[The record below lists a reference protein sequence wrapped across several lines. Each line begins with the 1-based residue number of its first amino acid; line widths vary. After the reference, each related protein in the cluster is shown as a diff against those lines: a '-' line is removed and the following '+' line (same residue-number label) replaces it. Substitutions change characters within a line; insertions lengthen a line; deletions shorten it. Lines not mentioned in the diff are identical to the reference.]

1 MSQPANELPRPVH
14 SDHRSKTTR
23 SSCSF
28 LCELMTWLHHNLSH
42 SRSHIRSGTR
52 AVLRSATG
60 TRGNGAVCG
69 FAQPRGKAYT
79 RLGDGCVCTGPQ
91 ASHASRSSSVKQHC
105 AVRLFFFFFVVFL
118 VDEIENACSFPK
130 ANEQEQLESILACG
144 LLRS

>member
-14 SDHRSKTTR
+14 TTAPKQQGR
-23 SSCSF
+23 AVVS
-28 LCELMTWLHHNLSH
+28 CELMTWLHHNLSH

-69 FAQPRGKAYT
+69 FAEPRGKAYT

-91 ASHASRSSSVKQHC
+91 ASRSSSVKQHC
-105 AVRLFFFFFVVFL
+105 AVRLFLFFVLFFVVFL